1 MREEHDFARIFENF
15 FFGCEADDP
24 SVHRA
29 LDARA
34 NPFKMRFQP
43 IFSSDIGHWDVP
55 DIKRVLLES
64 HHLADK
70 GLISDADYRD
80 FVFTYPARLHM
91 KANPDFFK
99 GTVVEAATS
108 KLAA

>member
-1 MREEHDFARIFENF
+1 MFRNF
-15 FFGCEADDP
+15 YFGCEADDP
-24 SVHRA
+24 SVYRA

-34 NPFKMRFQP
+34 NPGRTRLQP
-43 IFSSDIGHWDVP
+43 VFSSDIGHWDVP
-55 DIKRVLLES
+55 DIKTVLLDS
-64 HHLADK
+64 HKLADK
-70 GLISDADYRD
+70 GLLSDADYRD

-99 GTVVEAATS
+99 GTVVEGATA